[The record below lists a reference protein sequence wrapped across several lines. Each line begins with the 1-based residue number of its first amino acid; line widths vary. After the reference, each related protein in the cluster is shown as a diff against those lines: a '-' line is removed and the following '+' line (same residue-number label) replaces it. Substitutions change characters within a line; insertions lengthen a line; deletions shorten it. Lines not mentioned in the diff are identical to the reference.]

1 VVVAFAG
8 ADLDFVLPSVNC
20 SESDRFGF
28 GSVFRATADAA
39 IAAALPADEML
50 SRATSVTGAAF
61 RGQVLL
67 YQLYV
72 GSVLA

>member
-1 VVVAFAG
+1 VVVAFGG
-8 ADLDFVLPSVNC
+8 ADLDFVPPSVNC
-20 SESDRFGF
+20 NESDRFGF

-39 IAAALPADEML
+39 AAALPADEIL

-72 GSVLA
+72 GNVLA